1 MRLQLQRSLLRSWR
15 LQRMTIRYVRRFRW
29 TWTFTLDQKSSQMME
44 TFYSYDSSTYCH
56 TKIFC
61 CLALVLCDN
70 LLLLVV
76 RSLCYSI
83 QEIMK
88 TFYTFANSQHRKSS
102 FRVTMNRKLSHL
114 DEAGH
119 FLEKAGLSQQGLE
132 KTLTYPNVVIKLHFP
147 TPHRLL
153 QTWGK
158 FRFIWV
164 LFFFFLNPV
173 PSLSSSLFHS
183 L

>member
-1 MRLQLQRSLLRSWR
+1 MPCPLPSSNECHVFRMRLQLQRSLLRSWR

-29 TWTFTLDQKSSQMME
+29 TWTFTSDQKSSQMME

-61 CLALVLCDN
+61 CLALVLCGN

-76 RSLCYSI
+76 RSLCYSS

-88 TFYTFANSQHRKSS
+88 TFYTFANLQHRKSG

-119 FLEKAGLSQQGLE
+119 FLRKLDFHNKAWR
-132 KTLTYPNVVIKLHFP
+132 KLWHN
-147 TPHRLL
+147 LMWL
-153 QTWGK
+153 
-158 FRFIWV
+158 
-164 LFFFFLNPV
+164 
-173 PSLSSSLFHS
+173 
-183 L
+183 